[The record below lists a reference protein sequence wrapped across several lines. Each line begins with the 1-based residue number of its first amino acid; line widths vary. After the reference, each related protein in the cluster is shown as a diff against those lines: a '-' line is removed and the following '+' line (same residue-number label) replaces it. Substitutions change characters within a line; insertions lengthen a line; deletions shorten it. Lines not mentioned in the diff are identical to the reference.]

1 MRFFRDLSLGA
12 KVAASFA
19 VVGVASAVAG
29 LGTFAT
35 FTSSTAASNTV
46 ATGTAV
52 IALGAT
58 GASTNRLNINASEVA
73 AGDTI
78 QRSVDLLN
86 TGSTIDLASIVLDTT
101 AAPSSLLDTDGTDG
115 LQMVIQACSVPWTES
130 GLPYTYTCSGTTT
143 SVLTTQA
150 VIGASIALSN
160 LTALTAGVTDHLRIK
175 LTLPATAG
183 NTLGAHLDDYLHL
196 HRHPARGDGQVTR

>member
-46 ATGTAV
+46 ATGTV
-52 IALGAT
+52 SIALGAT

-78 QRSVDLLN
+78 QRSVDLSN
-86 TGSTIDLASIVLDTT
+86 VGSTIDLASIVLDTT
-101 AAPSSLLDTDGTDG
+101 AAPSSLLDTDTTDG
-115 LQMVIQACSVPWTES
+115 LQMVIQACDVPWTES
-130 GLPYTYTCSGTTT
+130 GPPYTYTCSGSTT
-143 SVLTTQA
+143 SVLATRP
-150 VIGASIALSN
+150 VIGATIALSN
-160 LTALTAGVTDHLRIK
+160 LTALTAGITDHLRVT
-175 LTLPATAG
+175 LTLPGTAG
-183 NTLGAHLDDYLHL
+183 NTLQGLTSTITYTFSGIQRA
-196 HRHPARGDGQVTR
+196 ATNK

>member
-183 NTLGAHLDDYLHL
+183 NTFQGLTSTITYTFTGIQRAATDK
-196 HRHPARGDGQVTR
+196 